1 MKIHKFPKTN
11 GEDASNSKDNQ
22 YHSVEFSINSSYP
35 IYQFKIWNSNSDP
48 MFVLVKDH
56 SNILGY
62 LEEGKKF
69 KLKYY
74 GSNSSSSYPTEYHDT
89 QIEHIK
95 QCDNGK
101 FKGHYTVSLSI
112 TN

>member
-1 MKIHKFPKTN
+1 MKIHKFPETTGKK
-11 GEDASNSKDNQ
+11 ASNNNIINQ
-22 YHSVEFSINSSYP
+22 YHSVEFSINSSFP
-35 IYQFKIWNSNSDP
+35 LYQFKIWNSTSDP
-48 MFVLVKDH
+48 MFVLVKNH
-56 SNILGY
+56 SNIMGY

-69 KLKYY
+69 NLKYY
-74 GSNSSSSYPTEYHDT
+74 GSDSSYPTEYHDT

-101 FKGHYTVSLSI
+101 FKGHYTVSLSF

>member
-1 MKIHKFPKTN
+1 MKIHKFQKTKGN
-11 GEDASNSKDNQ
+11 DSSNSNIDNQ
-22 YHSVEFSINSSYP
+22 YHSVEFSINSLSP
-35 IYQFKIWNSNSDP
+35 LYQFKIWNSNSDP

-56 SNILGY
+56 SNILRY

-74 GSNSSSSYPTEYHDT
+74 GSDSSYPTEYHDT
-89 QIEHIK
+89 QIEHIQ

-101 FKGHYTVSLSI
+101 FKGHYTVSLSFA
-112 TN
+112 N